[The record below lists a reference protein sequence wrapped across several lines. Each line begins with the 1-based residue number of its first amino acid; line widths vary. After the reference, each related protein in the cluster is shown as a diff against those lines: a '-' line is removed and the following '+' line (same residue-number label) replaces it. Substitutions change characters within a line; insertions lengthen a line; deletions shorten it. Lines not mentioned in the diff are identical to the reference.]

1 MQTMITS
8 IAEHQL
14 RAMDTAI
21 QLPYNNSK
29 PSDAP
34 LLRRLLELCKRIA
47 PHVAPADP
55 ALTAPVM
62 NHPDLGL
69 QNLLVSAD
77 GVTSVRKSIDWQF
90 ATILPFATQCAIPRA
105 FTYYGG
111 LIPIPADGS
120 MPPWPENMD
129 AMSPEE
135 RQVVERRHRYACRE
149 RAYIMEVAHDPLRGD
164 ALCLPQWNQLKD
176 LLPTISHCI
185 ADGSHDLRGLLIALQ
200 KGWAELSDAPCPL
213 DFSEEERTAHDAED
227 ERVKAYVRNSLR
239 VYDTLECDE
248 VGAVLPQRYDAAKQE
263 MERLRESW
271 DKEEMKGPFP
281 LYEGCYAYH
290 LS

>member
-1 MQTMITS
+1 MCISEVEKLMNCAHTPTQS
-8 IAEHQL
+8 
-14 RAMDTAI
+14 RA
-21 QLPYNNSK
+21 
-29 PSDAP
+29 AP
-34 LLRRLLELCKRIA
+34 WTVRTQVAAGAGALCRSCLVDEL
-47 PHVAPADP
+47 
-55 ALTAPVM
+55 
-62 NHPDLGL
+62 LGL
-69 QNLLVSAD
+69 EHL
-77 GVTSVRKSIDWQF
+77 GVEEEGERV
-90 ATILPFATQCAIPRA
+90 
-105 FTYYGG
+105 
-111 LIPIPADGS
+111 
-120 MPPWPENMD
+120 MD
-129 AMSPEE
+129 A
-135 RQVVERRHRYACRE
+135 RQVVERHHRYACRE

-176 LLPTISHCI
+176 LLPTISRCI
-185 ADGSHDLRGLLIALQ
+185 ADGPHDLRGLLIALQ
-200 KGWAELSDAPCPL
+200 KGWAEFSDAPCPL